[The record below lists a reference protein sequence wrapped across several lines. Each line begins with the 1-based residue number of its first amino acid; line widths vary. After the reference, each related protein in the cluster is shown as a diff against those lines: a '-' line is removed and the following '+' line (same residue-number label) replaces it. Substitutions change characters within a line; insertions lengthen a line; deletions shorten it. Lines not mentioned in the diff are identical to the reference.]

1 MNNKIF
7 YTYTILLLICDVVII
22 VMIIRM
28 GLYEKELD
36 KKDDE
41 IYVLEEYTSILEDK
55 LSENDCYVNGGWNC
69 E

>member
-1 MNNKIF
+1 MNDKIF
-7 YTYTILLLICDVVII
+7 CIYTILLFLCDVVII
-22 VMIIRM
+22 VMVIRM
-28 GLYEKELD
+28 GLYERELGE
-36 KKDDE
+36 KNDE